1 MLSAL
6 RACLAKVSAQTP
18 TGNTPEGGQ
27 PMSYVKSLS
36 YRNLA
41 PLYVGEQM
49 KVCLRRT
56 KSGGSQL
63 GWDVWIEGP
72 EGGLAVKGSA
82 VTTGVV

>member
-1 MLSAL
+1 M
-6 RACLAKVSAQTP
+6 P
-18 TGNTPEGGQ
+18 
-27 PMSYVKSLS
+27 YVKSLS

-56 KSGGSQL
+56 KSEGGQL

-72 EGGLAVKGSA
+72 EGGLAVKGNA
-82 VTTGVV
+82 VTTGVVEVARVASGRF